1 MDNFSNTPE
10 RRPIQDVSAVNSFLT
25 KTYIIMAVAVLVSA
39 LTSFLSTTVFRASL
53 IHLFSNQ
60 ASSWIIILLPFVLSL
75 FISFRATRNPVA
87 SFILLMVVAVA
98 YGLTFAVICSVYTTG
113 TVTSAFVSAAAVF
126 ITMAIYGTV
135 TKRDLSNIGSY
146 ATAALIGF
154 IVATIINMFLKNPM
168 ITYIFAYIG
177 VIIFVALTASDAQ
190 QIKKVYAQYADQTSS
205 LGLAVL
211 GALQLYLD
219 FINIF
224 MFFLEIFG
232 MGSDNR

>member
-10 RRPIQDVSAVNSFLT
+10 RRHVQDVSAVNSFLT
-25 KTYIIMAVAVLVSA
+25 KTYIIMAVSVLVSA
-39 LTSFLSTTVFRASL
+39 LTSYLSTTVFKPELVS
-53 IHLFSNQ
+53 LFSNR
-60 ASSWIIILLPFVLSL
+60 ASSWIIIFLPFVLSL
-75 FISFRATRNPVA
+75 IIGFRATRNPVV
-87 SFILLMVVAVA
+87 SFIMLMIVAMS
-98 YGLTFAVICSVYTTG
+98 YGLTFAVICSAYTVG

-126 ITMAIYGTV
+126 ITMAVYGTV
-135 TKRDLSNIGSY
+135 TKRDLTNVGSY

-168 ITYIFAYIG
+168 VTYIFAYIG
-177 VIIFVALTASDAQ
+177 VIIFTALTASDAQ
-190 QIKKVYAQYADQTSS
+190 QIKKVYTQYADQTSS

-219 FINIF
+219 FTNIF

-232 MGSDNR
+232 MGGDNR

>member
-10 RRPIQDVSAVNSFLT
+10 RRHIQDVSAVNSFLT
-25 KTYIIMAVAVLVSA
+25 KTYVIMAISVLVSA
-39 LTSFLSTTVFRASL
+39 LTSYLSTTIFRATL
-53 IHLFSNQ
+53 ISLFSNR
-60 ASSWIIILLPFVLSL
+60 ASSWIILLLPIVLSIL
-75 FISFRATRNPVA
+75 IGFRATRNPVA
-87 SFILLMVVAVA
+87 SFVMLMLVAMS
-98 YGLTFAVICSVYTTG
+98 YGLSFAVICSAYTSG

-135 TKRDLSNIGSY
+135 TKRDLTNLGSY

-232 MGSDNR
+232 MGGDNR

>member
-10 RRPIQDVSAVNSFLT
+10 RRHIQDVSAVNSFLT
-25 KTYIIMAVAVLVSA
+25 KTYIIMAISVLVSA
-39 LTSFLSTTVFRASL
+39 LTSYLSTTVFRANL
-53 IHLFSNQ
+53 IALFSNR
-60 ASSWIIILLPFVLSL
+60 ASSWIILLLPIVLS
-75 FISFRATRNPVA
+75 IVIGFRATRNPVA
-87 SFILLMVVAVA
+87 SFIMLMIIAMS
-98 YGLTFAVICSVYTTG
+98 YGLSFAVICSAYTSG

-126 ITMAIYGTV
+126 ITMAVYGTV
-135 TKRDLSNIGSY
+135 TKRDLSNIRSY

-154 IVATIINMFLKNPM
+154 LVATVINMFLKNPM

-205 LGLAVL
+205 LGLAVI

-232 MGSDNR
+232 MGGDNR